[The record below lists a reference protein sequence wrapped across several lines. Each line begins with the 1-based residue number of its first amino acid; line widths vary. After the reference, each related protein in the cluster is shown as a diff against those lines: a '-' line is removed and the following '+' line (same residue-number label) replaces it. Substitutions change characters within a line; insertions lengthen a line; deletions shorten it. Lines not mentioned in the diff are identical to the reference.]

1 MKRQETE
8 EEPSYQPGKRL
19 EVMVLTV
26 QHPMLSPLS
35 WVENEQETQAQDHS
49 HGLSVVTAAS
59 SV

>member
-1 MKRQETE
+1 
-8 EEPSYQPGKRL
+8 
-19 EVMVLTV
+19 MVLTM

-49 HGLSVVTAAS
+49 YGLSVVTAAS